1 MDLKYVD
8 PLELTK
14 YNANPY
20 IIIVKFS
27 PPESGD
33 KNAESVLS
41 ANLPSSLAHSLQTIP
56 AHSSS

>member
-33 KNAESVLS
+33 KKCDYAIFFGSQF
-41 ANLPSSLAHSLQTIP
+41 AN
-56 AHSSS
+56 HSSSFF